1 MRDGK
6 GEGVKDF
13 RAGQSKFFSR
23 LIIIITFS
31 SPAPQQYTSTRTM
44 SNAVVLFSVCSIFML
59 FLLLEEVGCNQ
70 YLLEVFSGGLQPVF
84 TCILMLCLHSFQLVK
99 FFFPNFPL
107 LNLQPWSP
115 LTSSGIHGGVIW
127 LCLCGIIYPDLFF
140 PVFQRHQKLEL
151 RQYCPEENVVMIKAF
166 YTRSTAC

>member
-13 RAGQSKFFSR
+13 RAVQSKFFSR

-31 SPAPQQYTSTRTM
+31 SPTPQQYTCTRTM
-44 SNAVVLFSVCSIFML
+44 SNAVVLFSVCSIFVL
-59 FLLLEEVGCNQ
+59 SLLLEEVGCNQ
-70 YLLEVFSGGLQPVF
+70 YLLEVFSGGLRPVF

-99 FFFPNFPL
+99 LFPNFSL

-115 LTSSGIHGGVIW
+115 LISSEIHAGVIW
-127 LCLCGIIYPDLFF
+127 LCLSGVIYPDLFF

-166 YTRSTAC
+166 YTHSTAC